1 MIIHEECVPVG
12 DYTVIRSP
20 AFKTVPVTK
29 AYYYG
34 WVNSMRVGAYD
45 DDGNIV
51 EIGTI
56 SSGMTEEFQCNASK
70 NPNNYIGKVVK
81 LAGMEKNHKDK
92 TLRHF
97 FFKGFHE
104 DKDKKDCKI
113 SEIF

>member
-1 MIIHEECVPVG
+1 MDKQLKSNTI
-12 DYTVIRSP
+12 
-20 AFKTVPVTK
+20 KNPVTK

-56 SSGMTEEFQCNASK
+56 SSGMTEEFQYNASK
-70 NPNNYIGKVVK
+70 NPDQYIGKVVK

>member
-1 MIIHEECVPVG
+1 MQ
-12 DYTVIRSP
+12 
-20 AFKTVPVTK
+20 
-29 AYYYG
+29 
-34 WVNSMRVGAYD
+34 
-45 DDGNIV
+45 
-51 EIGTI
+51 EIAG
-56 SSGMTEEFQCNASK
+56 SHPENF
-70 NPNNYIGKVVK
+70 IGKVVK